1 MLADFFASP
10 QNKNNKFQKLF
21 APVKVVVQVDT
32 QIYLMFYRFC
42 NLVADEKFEYQIE
55 LELIVASRAINT
67 PVLGIFQLLH
77 L

>member
-10 QNKNNKFQKLF
+10 QNKNNKIQKLV
-21 APVKVVVQVDT
+21 APVKVVVQVAT

-42 NLVADEKFEYQIE
+42 NLFADEKFEHQIE

-67 PVLGIFQLLH
+67 PALGIFQLLH